1 MRLVFVD
8 SPKVVPIRNGNPLD
22 LKDKILL
29 TAGKSKHNLIKKVH
43 LAVAV
48 RQLMSYRIK
57 EEYFVYFE
65 DNAGVIVNSKFVL
78 EKST

>member
-1 MRLVFVD
+1 M
-8 SPKVVPIRNGNPLD
+8 VPIKNGNPLN
-22 LKDKILL
+22 LKNRILL

-43 LAVAV
+43 PAVAV
-48 RQLMSYRIK
+48 RQRMSYRIK